1 MDFQNKTG
9 MGRVILEGKDDDGV
23 GARVTALAP
32 HSAPGPASWKVEED
46 DETASVS
53 SFSSTRS
60 HIGSKRKRT
69 GQAVD
74 GVDRAMNPV
83 VMANLNHC
91 RAAQDMMSQVLAEWG
106 VGLAVAAEPYRVPDH
121 PHWVGD
127 ADGLVATVWG
137 GGDGSPPFSILER
150 GRGFVAVDWGGVAV
164 VGCYISP
171 RSGHAAFELYLAEVA
186 ACVQR
191 CAARPVLVLG
201 DFNAKSVAWGSPRTT
216 VRGGILGDWAAGLDL
231 RLLNRGS
238 EHTCVLRYGGSIVD
252 VGFATPN
259 AVRMVSGWQVAPEAE
274 TLSDHRYIRME
285 VSAAGAASRHR
296 PPDGTP
302 PRRWALRRLDKDAL
316 MAAALAATWPQVAAE
331 LPSMEEEAARLG

>member
-1 MDFQNKTG
+1 
-9 MGRVILEGKDDDGV
+9 
-23 GARVTALAP
+23 
-32 HSAPGPASWKVEED
+32 
-46 DETASVS
+46 
-53 SFSSTRS
+53 
-60 HIGSKRKRT
+60 
-69 GQAVD
+69 
-74 GVDRAMNPV
+74 
-83 VMANLNHC
+83 
-91 RAAQDMMSQVLAEWG
+91 MSQVLAEWG

-238 EHTCVLRYGGSIVD
+238 EHTCVRRYGGSIVD

-296 PPDGTP
+296 RPDGTP

-331 LPSMEEEAARLG
+331 LPSMEEEAARLGVAIKRAKAQAWKDLLQTLDDDPWGRPYRVVLKKLRPWAPPVTEGLDPRLLEDVEVFDKRKDVTMKAQLF

>member
-1 MDFQNKTG
+1 
-9 MGRVILEGKDDDGV
+9 
-23 GARVTALAP
+23 
-32 HSAPGPASWKVEED
+32 
-46 DETASVS
+46 
-53 SFSSTRS
+53 
-60 HIGSKRKRT
+60 
-69 GQAVD
+69 
-74 GVDRAMNPV
+74 
-83 VMANLNHC
+83 
-91 RAAQDMMSQVLAEWG
+91 MSQVLAEWG

-238 EHTCVLRYGGSIVD
+238 EHTCVRRYGGSIVD
-252 VGFATPN
+252 VGFSTPN
-259 AVRMVSGWQVAPEAE
+259 AVRMVSGWQVVPGAE

-285 VSAAGAASRHR
+285 VSAAGAASRHHR
-296 PPDGTP
+296 PDGTP

-331 LPSMEEEAARLG
+331 LPSMEEEAARLGGVLGTLRGCAQQSSAAVRGVATPRYLKLITP